1 MAWRKPPIDVE
12 VTDFVWKEWFN
23 QLYREVIALI
33 AGTISDGDKGD
44 ITVSG
49 GGITWN
55 VDSDAITNAKLANMA
70 TQTFKGRTTA
80 GTGDP
85 EDLTI
90 AQAKTLLNLSGTNSG
105 DQTITLTGDVTGSGS
120 GSFAATI
127 ANDAVTN
134 GKLANVANSTLKGRY
149 SAGTGD
155 PEDVTAA
162 QARAIIFGT
171 TPTDFGDLTIDGS
184 SATGFTIENDAVS
197 NAKLA
202 NMATQTI
209 KGRTTAGSGDPEDL
223 TAAQAQ
229 AVITAAGPKFHAYR
243 NTVQSIASGAWTKV
257 QWNNELFDTNSNFDP
272 TTNYRFTPT
281 VAGYYQ
287 LSTHLRWDYVTGGTY
302 THGLRITKNGSEA
315 LRAIHYPVNTYKD
328 GTMVVTGVLYFNGS
342 SDYCEV
348 EAYQNSGS
356 NQNTSGN
363 AAEEYFCG
371 TFVGA

>member
-1 MAWRKPPIDVE
+1 MAFRRPPID
-12 VTDFVWKEWFN
+12 TDTSAWVWKEWF
-23 QLYREVIALI
+23 QELYREIVALI

-49 GGITWN
+49 GGVTWN
-55 VDSDAITNAKLANMA
+55 VDSDAITNAKLANVA

-85 EDLTI
+85 EDLTV

-105 DQTITLTGDVTGSGS
+105 DQTITLTGDVTGSGT

-134 GKLANVANSTLKGRY
+134 GKLANMANSTLKGRY

-155 PEDVTAA
+155 PEDVTAS
-162 QARAIIFGT
+162 QAWAIIFGT
-171 TPTDFGDLTIDGS
+171 SATDYGDITINGS
-184 SATGFTIENDAVS
+184 SQNMTVENDAIS

-202 NMATQTI
+202 NMSSQTI

-229 AVITAAGPKFHAYR
+229 AVITAAGPKFFAYR
-243 NTVQSIASGAWTKV
+243 SAVQAIGTGAWTKM
-257 QWNNELFDTNSNFDP
+257 QFNTELYDTNSNFDNA
-272 TTNYRFTPT
+272 TNYRFTPT

-287 LSTHLRWDYVTGGTY
+287 LSTHVRLDYTTTGTF
-302 THGLRITKNGSEA
+302 THGLRITKNGTES
-315 LRAIHYPVNTYKD
+315 LRVIHYPVNGYKD
-328 GTMVVTGVLYFNGS
+328 GTMVVTGILYFNGS

-348 EAYQNSGS
+348 EIFQNSGA
-356 NQNTSGN
+356 NQNTSAN
-363 AAEEYFCG
+363 TAEEYFCG
-371 TFVGA
+371 SFVGA